1 MKVLPCESSFVN
13 FSADTTFI
21 VHAMGLNEKIS
32 LFLNLGSTFMKLL
45 CFPPKGKDFSNFRR
59 DY

>member
-1 MKVLPCESSFVN
+1 MKALPCESSFVN
-13 FSADTTFI
+13 FSADTTFV

-45 CFPPKGKDFSNFRR
+45 CFLPKGKDFSNF
-59 DY
+59 